1 MVAGMQR
8 LFLVGARY
16 SLGISEYEIIQAKRQ
31 PPDVEIETQPYQR
44 IQK

>member
-8 LFLVGARY
+8 LFFVGARY
-16 SLGISEYEIIQAKRQ
+16 SLGISEYEIIQAERQ
-31 PPDVEIETQPYQR
+31 PSYVEIQTQPYKR